1 MGRAVADGA
10 VTGDTDWAM
19 SKNQSLADMR
29 VNRMDAEAEGRIY
42 RALRHFCIR
51 SAPAD
56 SADASS

>member
-1 MGRAVADGA
+1 MGGAVTDGA

-42 RALRHFCIR
+42 RALRHFWH
-51 SAPAD
+51 PV
-56 SADASS
+56 DAG